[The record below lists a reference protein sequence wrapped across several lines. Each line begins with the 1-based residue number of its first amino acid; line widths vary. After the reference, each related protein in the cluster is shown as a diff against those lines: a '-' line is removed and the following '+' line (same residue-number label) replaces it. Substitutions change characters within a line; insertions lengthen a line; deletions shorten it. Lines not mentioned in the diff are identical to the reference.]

1 MSEDWSRVSLPEV
14 VHFCQ
19 ICVFFPQV
27 RCYILFL
34 FHLLCFYKGIVFYF
48 VKILFYCIIL
58 IMYRVSRPYLR
69 AAVCVMRGMALSLS
83 RSLSVLWSSPT
94 LGLVTGALSWAVC
107 MLRAACMQTPCSIG
121 LDRSKMVFVCVCVCV
136 CVCVPYFFFLSI
148 FSICLLW
155 YWFIPERC
163 RQGRCHTLLKFYD
176 QNIYHICL
184 PPPQVV

>member
-69 AAVCVMRGMALSLS
+69 AAVCVWCVGCLSLS
-83 RSLSVLWSSPT
+83 LGRCPSCDPRRPLAWWQVHCHELSACCV
-94 LGLVTGALSWAVC
+94 
-107 MLRAACMQTPCSIG
+107 LRAAACALRTACMQTPWSIG
-121 LDRSKMVFVCVCVCV
+121 LDRSKMVFVCV
-136 CVCVPYFFFLSI
+136 FLISSSCL
-148 FSICLLW
+148 FSRSVYYGTGLYL
-155 YWFIPERC
+155 RDA
-163 RQGRCHTLLKFYD
+163 GRAGATHS
-176 QNIYHICL
+176 
-184 PPPQVV
+184 